1 MRRIALVWIVLSS
14 LCISAKEGMW
24 LPVLLERNIADMQLM
39 GLELSAEDIYSIQ
52 NASIKDAIVM
62 FGGGCTGE
70 IVSEE
75 GLLMTNHHCGYG
87 AIQKLSKV
95 EHDYLTDGFWAKSK
109 EEELIC
115 DGLSV
120 TLLVNMQDITKQVDT
135 ISAKVNSKGW
145 KTAIK
150 EIEKKAVE
158 GTHYQASVEKYYYGN
173 QYFLLTYEKFNDI
186 RLVGTPPSNIGK
198 FGNDTDNWVWPR
210 HTGDFSMFRIYVDKD
225 NKPAEYSP
233 QNVPYIPK
241 QHLKISLDGY
251 EEGDFTF
258 VFGYPGRTQEYLPS
272 QAIDMTVNVSNP
284 IRINLRGQKL
294 AIMNREQDKDKKVWI
309 DYAAK
314 NAGLANGWKKWI
326 GESGGIKRYD
336 GIAKKQAFEMK
347 FQEWANA
354 TPERAAKY
362 GTLLADFENIYKR
375 LKDIESEALYLYEGP
390 LSVDI
395 MNMAK
400 SCKFNTWSDTLSKS
414 EIEKKR
420 EELFKTIRK
429 FYSTYSLNIDK
440 DIFKMTLKEYIS
452 NVPIDLQPIGLRSS
466 IDKFKGDI
474 NAYCDWVL
482 EKSIFTDSAKMYNFI
497 SRYTFAQYKKI
508 ANDPVLKLMN
518 ELSESYKSVA
528 SVRSAI
534 YLDIETMMKL
544 YMAAQMEMDSTKLFY
559 PDANSTLRVSYG
571 VVDDYEPKDGV
582 VYKYYTTLDGI
593 IEKGNEGVYD
603 WIVDPKLTSAWKD
616 KNYTEYADK
625 DGNLRVCFIASNHTT
640 GGNSGSPVL
649 NAKGELIGLNFDR
662 CWEGTMSDI
671 IYDEEICR
679 NIVVDIKYCMFVIDK
694 VGGAKYL
701 IEEMM
706 R

>member
-135 ISAKVNSKGW
+135 ISAKVNSKEW

-400 SCKFNTWSDTLSKS
+400 NCKFNTWSDTLSKS

-452 NVPIDLQPIGLRSS
+452 NVPIDLQPIELRSS
-466 IDKFKGDI
+466 LDKFKGDI
-474 NAYCDWVL
+474 SAYCDWVL
-482 EKSIFTDSAKMYNFI
+482 EKSIFTDSTKMHKFI

-571 VVDDYEPKDGV
+571 VIDDYEPKDGV

-706 R
+706 K